1 MAYFVFKKTQSHAKQ
16 GIPYQTTNLL
26 YRFWIHMKRLSI
38 RIKKKIK
45 NLGFVKEYYGFS
57 EIQLS
62 LVYTIVKIYNFLGC
76 KIVNFKGCSD

>member
-1 MAYFVFKKTQSHAKQ
+1 MRHPFQNKQ
-16 GIPYQTTNLL
+16 TFL
-26 YRFWIHMKRLSI
+26 WILDSYEKAIDSDE
-38 RIKKKIK
+38 KKIK
-45 NLGFVKEYYGFS
+45 NVGFVKEYYGFS